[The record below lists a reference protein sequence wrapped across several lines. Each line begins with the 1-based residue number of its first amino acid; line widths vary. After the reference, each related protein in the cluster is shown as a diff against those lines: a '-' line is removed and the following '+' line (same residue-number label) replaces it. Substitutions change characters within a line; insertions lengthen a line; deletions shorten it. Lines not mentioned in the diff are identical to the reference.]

1 MGSTLYQGQT
11 KIPFYRK
18 TLPRLNSILN
28 KINKITSRGLRQQ
41 AVKNTLFFT
50 EKLVMVTVKS
60 LYSLLDLDQSCS
72 GGGTGEEDNNDDDD
86 DNGR

>member
-1 MGSTLYQGQT
+1 LW
-11 KIPFYRK
+11 
-18 TLPRLNSILN
+18 
-28 KINKITSRGLRQQ
+28 QQ

-50 EKLVMVTVKS
+50 EKSVMVTVKS

-72 GGGTGEEDNNDDDD
+72 GGGTCEEDDDD